1 MRGPWG
7 HTLGA
12 TAWGIDVIDLHCHIL
27 PGLDDGPTTDEEALE
42 MCRIAWQDGIRQVVA
57 MPHTLNGVYYNDGE
71 TILEAVE
78 ALNRM
83 LRARALGLEILPG
96 SDVRVDPDLRA
107 LLRDGRVM
115 SINNTGKAV
124 MLELP
129 DYFPPGPMARFFD
142 ALLEEGIIPVVSHPE
157 RCAQFRDRGL
167 LREMVELGALTQ
179 VTAMSLTGEF
189 SREIQGVTRSFL
201 EEGLVHVIAS
211 DAHSGHH
218 RPPIL
223 SRAVTAASE
232 VLGEEAARAL
242 VVDNPRAII
251 RGLRPGAPGQEESA
265 GPGGDVASA
274 VGSNGGRT

>member
-1 MRGPWG
+1 M
-7 HTLGA
+7 
-12 TAWGIDVIDLHCHIL
+12 IDLHCHIL
-27 PGLDDGPTTDEEALE
+27 PGLDDGPGTDEEALE
-42 MCRIAWQDGIRQVVA
+42 MCRIAWEDGIRQVVA
-57 MPHTLNGVYYNDGE
+57 MPHTLNGVYYNDGQ
-71 TILEAVE
+71 TVLKAVE

-83 LRARALGLEILPG
+83 LQGRSLGLEILPG
-96 SDVRVDPDLRA
+96 SDVRVDPGLKA

-129 DYFPPGPMARFFD
+129 DYFPPGPMARFLE
-142 ALLEEGIIPVVSHPE
+142 ALLDEGILPVLSHPE

-167 LREMVELGALTQ
+167 LREMVGLGAVTQ

-211 DAHSGHH
+211 DAHSGRH
-218 RPPIL
+218 RPPVL
-223 SRAVTAASE
+223 SRAVAVASE

-242 VVDNPRAII
+242 VLDNPRAII
-251 RGLRPGAPGQEESA
+251 RGLRPGAPGR
-265 GPGGDVASA
+265 GDGARPLGAEASA
-274 VGSNGGRT
+274 AGSGGGRT